1 MSQTIEI
8 IRYGSL
14 RGPQFSSHLP
24 PDNLFPLSEATTL
37 TAVIDLLDIPIGSI
51 QLAMLNHR
59 AVSDQAVVRPGD
71 RLALFPREY
80 PIFIDWNDYRL
91 SS

>member
-8 IRYGSL
+8 ICYGSL
-14 RGPQFSSHLP
+14 REARSSAALTS
-24 PDNLFPLSEATTL
+24 DNRFPLSEATPL
-37 TAVIDLLDIPIGSI
+37 AAVIDRLDIPHGSI

-59 AVSDQAVVRPGD
+59 AVSGETVIKPGD

-80 PIFIDWNDYRL
+80 PIFMDWNDYRL
-91 SS
+91 

>member
-14 RGPQFSSHLP
+14 REARASSTSS
-24 PDNLFPLSEATTL
+24 PDDHFPLSEATTL
-37 TAVIDLLDIPIGSI
+37 AHVIDQLAIPGDAI

-59 AVSDQAVVRPGD
+59 AVSKHATVRPGD
-71 RLALFPREY
+71 RLALFPKEY
-80 PIFIDWNDYRL
+80 PIFVDWKDYRL
-91 SS
+91 